1 MIKMTYTEAA
11 TCGMN
16 LKVRV
21 TPEKSEKMQLAWF
34 AAGKTWQG
42 GRSIVTETGM
52 EYLYLDE
59 TLSFGH
65 DFIESF
71 NNNEAEEIELIDDT
85 PQPDFASQQDLWRY
99 LSEKDKNNK
108 VINKDKSIIA
118 GFSTCG
124 NLFDYKN
131 HAYFSISGD
140 VVDFSDVIDWEKYT
154 PPRLIRVNSVEVPT
168 PLESFDGI
176 DAY

>member
-21 TPEKSEKMQLAWF
+21 TPDKSEKMQLAWF

-85 PQPDFASQQDLWRY
+85 PQPNFASQQEVCLWVAQGNQVK
-99 LSEKDKNNK
+99 SKDDIVAFKNGML
-108 VINKDKSIIA
+108 VFLKS
-118 GFSTCG
+118 GHVYQWNFE
-124 NLFDYKN
+124 DYQNWQK
-131 HAYFSISGD
+131 H
-140 VVDFSDVIDWEKYT
+140 T
-154 PPRLIRVNSVEVPT
+154 PKW
-168 PLESFDGI
+168 
-176 DAY
+176 